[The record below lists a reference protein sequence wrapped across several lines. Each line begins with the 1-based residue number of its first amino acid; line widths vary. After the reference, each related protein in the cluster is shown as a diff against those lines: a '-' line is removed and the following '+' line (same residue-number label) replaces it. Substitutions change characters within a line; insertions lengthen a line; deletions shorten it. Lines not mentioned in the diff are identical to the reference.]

1 MPPDR
6 AARIVGLSR
15 LLCISVAK
23 FDGGGVTRHHR
34 ILVEP
39 KFHEL
44 RSQAFRHLAESEL
57 AQAKAARAN
66 LQTLDALQDLH
77 QPLTELRRGGNK
89 SRRKGGIV

>member
-15 LLCISVAK
+15 LLCISEAK

-44 RSQAFRHLAESEL
+44 RSQAFRKLAESEL
-57 AQAKAARAN
+57 ARAKAARAN

-77 QPLTELRRGGNK
+77 QSLTELRRGATSQEG
-89 SRRKGGIV
+89 RE

>member
-1 MPPDR
+1 MLPDR

-34 ILVEP
+34 MLVEP

-44 RSQAFRHLAESEL
+44 RSQAFRKLAESEL
-57 AQAKAARAN
+57 ARADAARAN
-66 LQTLDALQDLH
+66 IQTVNALQDLH
-77 QPLTELRRGGNK
+77 QSLTELRRGAT
-89 SRRKGGIV
+89 SQEERE

>member
-15 LLCISVAK
+15 LLCISEGK

-44 RSQAFRHLAESEL
+44 RSQSFRYLAESEL
-57 AQAKAARAN
+57 ARADAARAN
-66 LQTLDALQDLH
+66 LQTVNAL
-77 QPLTELRRGGNK
+77 
-89 SRRKGGIV
+89 